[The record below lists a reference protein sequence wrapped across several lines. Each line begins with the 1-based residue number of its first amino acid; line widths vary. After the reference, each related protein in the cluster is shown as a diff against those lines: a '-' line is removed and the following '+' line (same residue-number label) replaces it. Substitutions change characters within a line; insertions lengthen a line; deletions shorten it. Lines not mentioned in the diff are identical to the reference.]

1 MKRLKLSRRKFL
13 ALAATGAA
21 GKYLDLNSTMQESCG
36 LKRITMRNVVI
47 GFFGMI
53 LWVAA
58 SPAAAGDEL
67 KDEAERINYS
77 VGYQIGGDFK
87 SQGVDLRPEI
97 LVRGIR
103 DALNNSA
110 PLLSGKEIDA
120 TLIGLKKKIVADQRS
135 KGALKAAEL
144 RRTAAAF
151 LAENGKRKGV
161 TILPSGVQYEVLR
174 PGSGKRPLL
183 SDEVMIHYR
192 VTSVDGRE
200 MGSTYPAGNPRPF
213 PVAKT
218 VPGLQ
223 EVLPLMGEGAK
234 WKVVLPTGTAA
245 GGREPKGDAGPLIYE
260 VELLAVLAADRSSEP
275 QAVKDSMPQ
284 K

>member
-1 MKRLKLSRRKFL
+1 M
-13 ALAATGAA
+13 
-21 GKYLDLNSTMQESCG
+21 E
-36 LKRITMRNVVI
+36 RITMRKVVA
-47 GFFGMI
+47 GFFGII
-53 LWVAA
+53 LLVAA

-87 SQGVDLRPEI
+87 SQGVDLRPDL

-110 PLLSGKEIDA
+110 PLLSGKEMDA
-120 TLIGLKKKIVADQRS
+120 TLIGLKKKIVAEQRS
-135 KGALKAAEL
+135 RKEKDAAEL
-144 RRTAAAF
+144 RRAGAAF
-151 LAENGKRKGV
+151 LVENGKRKGV
-161 TILPSGVQYEVLR
+161 TVLPSGVQYEVLR

-192 VTSVDGRE
+192 VTRVDGKE
-200 MGSTYPAGNPRPF
+200 MGSTYQAGNPRPF
-213 PVAKT
+213 PVAKS

-275 QAVKDSMPQ
+275 PPVK
-284 K
+284 